1 MGSKSFSFQSDSAK
15 TLDIVVNSIYTNK
28 EVFLR
33 EILSNASDACNKLR
47 YISLSSPEILDD
59 GHVFEITVSF
69 DKANKVITIRDTGI
83 GMDEIDLINNIGT
96 IANSG
101 TKKFSSE
108 MNDESDGK
116 KNDMIG
122 QFGVGFYS
130 VFIVSDRVSLKTRKA
145 GDDTIR
151 VWESDGKEG
160 FSITEIDDPSF
171 QTGTEITMYI
181 KDTEEDFLNKFRLEH
196 IITSYSDCIDFPIKL
211 VDENGN
217 IEQVNTSSAIWLRS
231 KNEISDEE
239 HTKFFNS
246 IAHVGGSPWAT
257 IHNRNEG
264 RVEFTNLL
272 YIPSIK
278 PFDLFHPDR
287 KCSIKLYVKRV
298 FITDENIDIIPK
310 HMRFLKG
317 IIDCPDLPLN
327 ISRETLQNNNIIS
340 NIKKTVVNKV
350 INELNKRAENDEE
363 KYCSEFFA
371 NFGSVLKEGL
381 CEPLPTD
388 EREKLMQVCR
398 YFSLKN
404 DRMISIDTYVESML
418 EKQDTIFYFTAN
430 SIESAKNSPQI
441 EGFLSKDIDVL
452 VLIDAVD
459 DFWTSVVQQYKNIS
473 MKSITRSDIDLDSFG
488 NENSESNTDS
498 DESKKNVTNEN
509 SEFESIL
516 SFFKETLKD
525 YVADVVIS
533 KKLHNTPACLSIS
546 EGAMGMKME
555 RFMRE
560 QKQLHYKSKKNLEIN
575 IKHTLILSL
584 INISDAIK
592 KEKIVK
598 LLFFQACIA
607 EGEEIEN
614 LQDFLSS
621 MTEIMSEALC

>member
-1 MGSKSFSFQSDSAK
+1 MGSKSFSFQSDSAR

-47 YISLSSPEILDD
+47 YISLSNTEILEDN
-59 GHVFEITVSF
+59 HVFEITVSF
-69 DKANKVITIRDTGI
+69 NKEAKTITIRDTGI

-101 TKKFSSE
+101 TKKFALE
-108 MNDESDGK
+108 MQNDSDQTQ
-116 KNDMIG
+116 DAMIG

-130 VFIVSDRVSLKTRKA
+130 VFMVSDRVSLKTRKS
-145 GDDTIR
+145 GDSTVRI
-151 VWESDGKEG
+151 WESDGKDG
-160 FSITEIDDPSF
+160 FSIEEVIDNSF
-171 QTGTEITMYI
+171 QVGTEITMHI
-181 KDTEEDFLNKFRLEH
+181 RDSEEDFLNKFRLEH
-196 IITSYSDCIDFPIKL
+196 VITSYSDCIDFPIKL

-217 IEQVNTSSAIWLRS
+217 TEQVNSSSAIWLRS

-246 IAHVGGSPWAT
+246 IAHVGGTPWAI
-257 IHNRNEG
+257 IHNKNEG

-272 YIPSIK
+272 YIPNIK

-287 KCSIKLYVKRV
+287 KCSVKLYVKRV
-298 FITDENIDIIPK
+298 FITDENVDIVPK

-317 IIDCPDLPLN
+317 VVDCPDLPLN

-340 NIKKTVVNKV
+340 HIKKSVTNKV
-350 INELNKRAENDEE
+350 INELKKSAEKDEG

-381 CEPLPTD
+381 CEALPTD

-398 YFSLKN
+398 FFSIKN
-404 DRMISIDTYVESML
+404 DCMISIDTYVESML
-418 EKQDTIFYFTAN
+418 EGQKTIFYLTAN
-430 SIESAKNSPQI
+430 SIEIAKNSPQI
-441 EGFLSKDIDVL
+441 EGFISKDLDVL

-459 DFWTSVVQQYKNIS
+459 DFWTSVVQQYKDIS
-473 MKSITRSDIDLDSFG
+473 MQSITRSDIDLDCFAKK
-488 NENSESNTDS
+488 DS
-498 DESKKNVTNEN
+498 DNGDACEN
-509 SEFESIL
+509 KVDSDSDQIADVL
-516 SFFKETLKD
+516 SFFKDVLKD
-525 YVADVVIS
+525 DVADVIAS
-533 KKLHNTPACLSIS
+533 KKLHHTPACLSIG

-560 QKQLHYKSKKNLEIN
+560 QKQLNYRSKKNLEIN
-575 IKHTLILSL
+575 IKHPLILSL
-584 INISDAIK
+584 IDMSNVEK

-598 LLFFQACIA
+598 LLFFQSCIA
-607 EGEEIEN
+607 EGEEIDN
-614 LQDFLSS
+614 LQEFISS
-621 MTEIMSEALC
+621 MTEIMSDAII